1 MPSSTPPSE
10 PESPVA
16 QGDVLAG
23 KYRVDSV
30 LGSGGMGVVVAATH
44 MTLRQKVALKFLLP
58 AAAQHAETKERFLRE
73 ARAAVKLKSEHVAKV
88 VDVGT
93 LEDGAPY
100 MVMEYLDGATLGQI
114 VRGQGAQPIA
124 DAVGFVLQACE
135 AVAEAHAAGIVHRDL
150 KPENLFLTRR
160 VDGQPLVKVLDFGIA
175 KDVGADAALSLTRT
189 STIIGSPLYMP
200 PEQLRSAKA
209 ADARSD
215 IWALGAVLFELLTGR
230 VPFTAESFSE
240 LCLKVAQDP
249 APAPSTLTPGVPPQ
263 LDAAVLRCLEKDVA
277 RRFQNVGEMAEALAP
292 FAPESGR
299 EFARRVTSVLAGGSW
314 PPAQRALSASASGA
328 AKAQTGTAWGNT
340 SSEATKRR
348 RRTWM
353 IGAVGL
359 AVGVAGMVFV
369 VRPWSSGAQGVAPS
383 TSAQSA
389 SAAVSPFASASS
401 IAPTSTASVVLA
413 TPSTDAPRA
422 PSASAAPSSSQASV
436 LRPHTGPGPGAPPGP
451 AVTTTRPPGTTT
463 TATGTAATATA
474 GGDIVFQRK

>member
-10 PESPVA
+10 SEAPVVE
-16 QGDVLAG
+16 GDVLAG
-23 KYRVDSV
+23 KYRVDTI

-58 AAAQHAETKERFLRE
+58 SAAQHPETKERFLRE

-100 MVMEYLDGATLGQI
+100 MVMEYLDGATLGQV
-114 VRGQGAQPIA
+114 VRAQGAQPIA
-124 DAVGFVLQACE
+124 DAVGYVLQACE

-175 KDVGADAALSLTRT
+175 KNVGADAPLSLTRT

-240 LCLKVAQDP
+240 LCLKVAQDV
-249 APAPSTLTPGVPPQ
+249 APAPSTLRREVPPG

-277 RRFQNVGEMAEALAP
+277 KRFQNVGELAEALAA

-314 PPAQRALSASASGA
+314 PPAQSGLSESGGG
-328 AKAQTGTAWGNT
+328 AKAQTGTSWGKT

-348 RRTWM
+348 RRTWT
-353 IGAVGL
+353 IGVAVV
-359 AVGVAGMVFV
+359 AVGVGAVFV
-369 VRPWSSGAQGVAPS
+369 IARPWGSGSPS
-383 TSAQSA
+383 
-389 SAAVSPFASASS
+389 SASS
-401 IAPTSTASVVLA
+401 AGAVSAMGVIAPPVQPSSITPVATTSTPSVALA
-413 TPSTDAPRA
+413 PASTDAPVA
-422 PSASAAPSSSQASV
+422 SSAAPIASQAAAP
-436 LRPHTGPGPGAPPGP
+436 RPRLPAGTQGP
-451 AVTTTRPPGTTT
+451 AVASARPSSAMAP
-463 TATGTAATATA
+463 TATAATSTA